1 MRISAVTT
9 LCLLLVPFT
18 ASAGL
23 ITTIYDAGLGTLPEL
38 QGFVSQVATADNPHV
53 SGGLLDVDGYTAGD
67 NTASGFYT
75 GQNGT
80 FLFSSFV
87 MESRLRIVAATQR
100 SGPNQGNYPRGG
112 FILGATD
119 NSGYDLELEFSEAG
133 VWLQTSNGVADAP
146 PASSFLNLDTSVLR
160 TYRVEADGTNAHLYL
175 DGSTMA
181 SLTMPLN
188 TLQVSG
194 GTHSQVIFGD
204 ASILTRAHYQMEHFL
219 YSSNLEA
226 TTAPEPGSM
235 TLFGIA
241 AAGIALRR
249 YRARPWPPIAC
260 KCGRIMTR
268 AQN

>member
-1 MRISAVTT
+1 MRICAVTT
-9 LCLLLVPFT
+9 LCLVLAPVA

-23 ITTIYDAGLGTLPEL
+23 ITTIYDAGLGTLPEA
-38 QGFVSQVATADNPHV
+38 QGFVSQVVTADNPHV
-53 SGGLLDVDGYTAGD
+53 TGGVLDVDGYTPGD
-67 NTASGFYT
+67 NTAPGYYS

-112 FILGATD
+112 FILGAVDD
-119 NSGYDLELEFSEAG
+119 NGFDLELEFSETG

-146 PASSFLNLDTSVLR
+146 PASAFLSLDTSVFR
-160 TYRVEADGTNAHLYL
+160 TYRVEADGTNAQLYL
-175 DGSTMA
+175 DGSTVA
-181 SLTMPLN
+181 SLAMPLN

-219 YSSNLEA
+219 YSSNLDA

-235 TLFGIA
+235 ILFGIA
-241 AAGIALRR
+241 ATGLALRR
-249 YRARPWPPIAC
+249 YRTTKA
-260 KCGRIMTR
+260 
-268 AQN
+268 